1 MWWILLPHVASTT
14 VSGNQLRWAGLEHAR
29 WLYTSGDLGGSGLT
43 GWLAQL
49 RSQTRVPVWG
59 GQGS

>member
-1 MWWILLPHVASTT
+1 MWLILLPHVASTT

-43 GWLAQL
+43 GWL
-49 RSQTRVPVWG
+49 
-59 GQGS
+59 GSVTIINQSASLGWPG